1 MIIRGKR
8 LKQLQQ
14 KLTEPIY
21 GVDLDYGAG
30 INGLLVIYQYQTD
43 AHALEILEKSHLLYG
58 IENESGFP
66 FGRTM
71 TGFRMQCQTTDYN
84 AIADLVAKMVVKG
97 VESTS
102 KLQGAS
108 ECQKSIDQSLLIVS
122 PDFVVPS
129 EVLKMYQNV
138 NSVSRITFENA
149 KNGVGRLADI
159 VKAHQMNL
167 QYPQNYLE

>member
-1 MIIRGKR
+1 MSKDKR

-14 KLTEPIY
+14 KLTESVY
-21 GVDLDYGAG
+21 GVDLDYGVG
-30 INGLLVIYQYQTD
+30 INGLIVIYQYRTD
-43 AHALEILEKSHLLYG
+43 AHALEILEENNLMYG

-102 KLQGAS
+102 KLKGAS
-108 ECQKSIDQSLLIVS
+108 EYQKSIDQSLLTVS
-122 PDFVVPS
+122 PDFVIPS
-129 EVLKMYQNV
+129 EILKMYQNA
-138 NSVSRITFENA
+138 NSVSRITLKDA
-149 KNGVGRLADI
+149 KNGVGRLVDI
-159 VKAHQMNL
+159 VQAHQMNL

>member
-1 MIIRGKR
+1 MSKDKR
-8 LKQLQQ
+8 LEQLQQ
-14 KLTEPIY
+14 KLTEPVY
-21 GVDLDYGAG
+21 GVDLDYGVG

-43 AHALEILEKSHLLYG
+43 SHALEILEENHLLYG
-58 IENESGFP
+58 IENTSGFP

-71 TGFRMQCQTTDYN
+71 NGFRIQCQTTDYN

-102 KLQGAS
+102 KLKGAS
-108 ECQKSIDQSLLIVS
+108 EYQKSIDHSLLIVS
-122 PDFVVPS
+122 PDFVIPS

-138 NSVSRITFENA
+138 NSVSRISFKNA

-159 VKAHQMNL
+159 VKAHQINL
-167 QYPQNYLE
+167 QFPQNYLR

>member
-1 MIIRGKR
+1 MSKDNH
-8 LKQLQQ
+8 LEKLQQ
-14 KLTEPIY
+14 KLTEPVY
-21 GVDLDYGAG
+21 GVDLDYGVA

-43 AHALEILEKSHLLYG
+43 SHALEILEENNLLYG
-58 IENESGFP
+58 IEDKSGFP

-71 TGFRMQCQTTDYN
+71 TGFRTQCQTTDYN

-102 KLQGAS
+102 KLEGAG
-108 ECQKSIDQSLLIVS
+108 EYQKSIDQSLLIVS
-122 PDFVVPS
+122 PDFVIPN

-138 NSVSRITFENA
+138 NSVSRITFNDA

-159 VKAHQMNL
+159 VKAHQINL
-167 QYPQNYLE
+167 QCPQNYLK

>member
-1 MIIRGKR
+1 MSKNKR
-8 LKQLQQ
+8 LEQLQQ
-14 KLTEPIY
+14 KLTEPVY
-21 GVDLDYGAG
+21 GVDLDFGVA
-30 INGLLVIYQYQTD
+30 INGLLVIYQYRTD
-43 AHALEILEKSHLLYG
+43 SHALEILKENNLLYG
-58 IENESGFP
+58 IEDTSGFP
-66 FGRTM
+66 YGRTRV
-71 TGFRMQCQTTDYN
+71 GFRMQCQTTDYN

-102 KLQGAS
+102 KLKGAV
-108 ECQKSIDQSLLIVS
+108 EYQKSIDQSLLIVS
-122 PDFVVPS
+122 PDFVIPS

-167 QYPQNYLE
+167 QYPQNYLS